1 MKIRYGFFRDLA
13 ARKQDIFFIISFCN
27 ISKKVGYFNTRF
39 VLYSIKIKTN
49 IKQKVDRK
57 IRVKVADFFF
67 ELGRIQP
74 IHFGLG
80 QSYPA
85 QQIMEKLSTV
95 HVNSGE

>member
-49 IKQKVDRK
+49 IKQKIDRK

-67 ELGRIQP
+67 
-74 IHFGLG
+74 
-80 QSYPA
+80 
-85 QQIMEKLSTV
+85 
-95 HVNSGE
+95 